1 MKGPT
6 LTDPAAFLTPTDQP
20 LPLVACFGKAMAAEV
35 RARCGGR
42 PLPEGG

>member
-6 LTDPAAFLTPTDQP
+6 LTDPAASLTPTDQL

-35 RARCGGR
+35 RARRGR
-42 PLPEGG
+42 LEGG